1 MTNEDFSSF
10 RRRESTLIA
19 LSLGVLAALVAV
31 HLAFSPM
38 LGIPS
43 RPVLLAIAVF
53 FLLQTAEL
61 FWLLSLKEYPEGA
74 LGGLYEIGS
83 VWISLFFAFL
93 IGVLGGFEDSHYAV
107 LMLLPIVAAAF
118 RFSRPGIVAV
128 VAAASVLNLIELW
141 LFYRT
146 HPPFRLL
153 EFYEAAVLILMYVV
167 AALVVGYLAGQLR
180 RDQARLRQ
188 SLDELGQTR
197 ERLVAEEK
205 LAAVGRLASAIAHE
219 IRNPVAMIA
228 SSAALMKERAP
239 EDPIRE
245 EMGEIVLSEA
255 QRLER
260 LTSDF
265 LTYARLREPEKRAT
279 RLADTI
285 GYVSSVARASAAS
298 AGVSIESEVHDEA
311 GGGGTALVDPFQIQQ
326 ALLNL
331 VMNAVEAAPRGTA
344 VRTGLTVDGRG
355 AATLFVENGGG
366 PIPEETSARLFEPF
380 FTRKLGGTGLGLA
393 IARSIARANGG
404 DLVLAENGTDQVR
417 FELTL
422 PAALGADGGA

>member
-19 LSLGVLAALVAV
+19 LNLGVLAALLIV

-38 LGIPS
+38 LGIPT
-43 RPVLLAIAVF
+43 RPVFLAIAVF

-61 FWLLSLKEYPEGA
+61 FWLLGLKEVPEGA
-74 LGGLYEIGS
+74 LGGIYEKGT
-83 VWISLFFAFL
+83 VWVNLLFAFL

-128 VAAASVLNLIELW
+128 VASAGVLNLVELW
-141 LFYRT
+141 LFYRK
-146 HPPFRLL
+146 HPPLRLL

-180 RDQARLRQ
+180 QDQARLKQ
-188 SLDELGQTR
+188 SLDELGRTR

-228 SSAALMKERAP
+228 SSAALMKGRAP
-239 EDPIRE
+239 GDPMRE
-245 EMGEIVLSEA
+245 EMGGIVLSEA
-255 QRLER
+255 ERLER

-265 LTYARLREPEKRAT
+265 LTYAGIRPPEKRET
-279 RLADTI
+279 RLADVV
-285 GYVSSVARASAAS
+285 GYVASVARASAVS
-298 AGVSIESEVHDEA
+298 AGVSIEAEVQEGA
-311 GGGGTALVDPFQIQQ
+311 GGAGTALVDPFQIQQ

-344 VRTGLTVDGRG
+344 VRAGFAVHETG
-355 AATLFVENGGG
+355 AATLFVENRGG
-366 PIPEETSARLFEPF
+366 PISLETSARLFEPF
-380 FTRKLGGTGLGLA
+380 FTSKPGGTGLGLA

-404 DLVLAENGTDQVR
+404 DLVLAENGAERVR

-422 PAALGADGGA
+422 PASLPAVCGA

>member
-1 MTNEDFSSF
+1 MANEDFSSF

-19 LSLGVLAALVAV
+19 LNLGVLAALVVV

-38 LGIPS
+38 LGIPT
-43 RPVLLAIAVF
+43 RPVFLAIAVF

-61 FWLLSLKEYPEGA
+61 FWLLGLREYPEGT
-74 LGGLYEIGS
+74 LGGLYEKGT
-83 VWISLFFAFL
+83 VWINLLFAFL

-128 VAAASVLNLIELW
+128 VATAGVLNLVELL
-141 LFYRT
+141 LFYRK

-180 RDQARLRQ
+180 QDQARLKQ
-188 SLDELGQTR
+188 SLDELGRTR

-228 SSAALMKERAP
+228 SSAALMKGRAP
-239 EDPIRE
+239 GDPTRE

-255 QRLER
+255 ERLER

-265 LTYARLREPEKRAT
+265 LTYAGHRRPEKRET
-279 RLADTI
+279 RLADMV
-285 GYVSSVARASAAS
+285 GYVASVARASAAS
-298 AGVSIESEVHDEA
+298 AGVSLEAEVREGA
-311 GGGGTALVDPFQIQQ
+311 GGAGTALVDPFQIQQ

-344 VRTGLTVDGRG
+344 VRAGLAVHETG
-355 AATLFVENGGG
+355 AATLFVENRGG

-380 FTRKLGGTGLGLA
+380 FTSKPRGTGLGLA
-393 IARSIARANGG
+393 IARSIARAHGG
-404 DLVLAENGTDQVR
+404 DLVLAENGTEQVR

-422 PAALGADGGA
+422 PASLPAERGA